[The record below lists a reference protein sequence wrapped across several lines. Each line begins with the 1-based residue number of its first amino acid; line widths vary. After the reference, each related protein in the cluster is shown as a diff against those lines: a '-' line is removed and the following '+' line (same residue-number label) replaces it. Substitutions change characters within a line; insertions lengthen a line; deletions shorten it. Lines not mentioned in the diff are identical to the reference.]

1 MKVLSLANWHRKII
15 VIKMHKREG
24 AYKSNNVLI
33 IQFIFCVS
41 HQLLGQESIKGSPLQ
56 DHIFP
61 FLAG

>member
-33 IQFIFCVS
+33 IQFILCLTS
-41 HQLLGQESIKGSPLQ
+41 TLGQESIKGSPLQ